1 MGGQGVRADGAPGAE
16 AGADVRRRDERYV
29 CFFLTLLF
37 FAFAFFGVWVVGL
50 CVCVWV
56 LELN

>member
-16 AGADVRRRDERYV
+16 AGADVRRRDERCV
-29 CFFLTLLF
+29 FFDFAFLLF
-37 FAFAFFGVWVVGL
+37 LVFGWWG